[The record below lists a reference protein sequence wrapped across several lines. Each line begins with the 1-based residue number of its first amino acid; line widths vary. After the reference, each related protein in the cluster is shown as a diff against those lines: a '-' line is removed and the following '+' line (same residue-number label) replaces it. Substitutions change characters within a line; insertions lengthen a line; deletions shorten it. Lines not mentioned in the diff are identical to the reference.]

1 MMEMS
6 VNIKSVTRCEDVG
19 VASFEVA
26 HTPSIEV
33 KRSRKT
39 DKKPR
44 TAGVR
49 AKIRKWDVENK
60 K

>member
-1 MMEMS
+1 MIELS
-6 VNIKSVTRCEDVG
+6 VNIKLVRRCEEVG

-26 HTPSIEV
+26 HTPSINV

-39 DKKPR
+39 NRKSR

-49 AKIRKWDVENK
+49 DKIRTWEVENK

>member
-1 MMEMS
+1 MKL
-6 VNIKSVTRCEDVG
+6 VRRCEDVD
-19 VASFEVA
+19 VVSHKVA

-33 KRSRKT
+33 KRLKKTNRKS
-39 DKKPR
+39 R

-49 AKIRKWDVENK
+49 AKIRKRDIENK

>member
-6 VNIKSVTRCEDVG
+6 VNIKLVTRCEDG
-19 VASFEVA
+19 GAASFEVA

-39 DKKPR
+39 NRKCS